1 MMCYNAYGQREGTGL
16 SHTPMFPWNN
26 FICLYVTD
34 NCLARSDVPEST
46 LEETT
51 TSVPK
56 AVSTEADAES
66 TAAAEEENRSEA
78 YASKT
83 TNEKTRVAAE
93 SRPSKT
99 PFVTTPKE
107 TRHGTETTAGSRTR
121 ESLVTTATRDKD
133 AETTPAKGVLL
144 CTAGDFAVEEDMF
157 PTDGLCDL
165 LFYTDVRFLNH
176 EFRGRYNEKSWR
188 TFRRLAPVS
197 RKTGFG
203 MSVSYREADDARKA
217 MNATGRQKLLQL
229 YKDKIRH
236 HGILRATCG
245 SKTLKS
251 DLAGKLKLM
260 NELKKFQNGLSG
272 SQTAGVSLSELVLG
286 IRFVNYLDEAEV
298 AHHPSAIL
306 DLTRKGTFSA

>member
-1 MMCYNAYGQREGTGL
+1 MCYNAY
-16 SHTPMFPWNN
+16 
-26 FICLYVTD
+26 
-34 NCLARSDVPEST
+34 DVPEST

-203 MSVSYREADDARKA
+203 MS
-217 MNATGRQKLLQL
+217 
-229 YKDKIRH
+229 
-236 HGILRATCG
+236 
-245 SKTLKS
+245 
-251 DLAGKLKLM
+251 
-260 NELKKFQNGLSG
+260 ELKKFQNGLSG

-298 AHHPSAIL
+298 KRVNLDNKIL
-306 DLTRKGTFSA
+306 RSWAVFDAEFEDYKNVCGKGAFHRISELRKLLQTLS